1 MNMKKTAFI
10 IFFILSVLYS
20 FKLIPDANSSVYVVP
35 VHGVIELGL
44 SGFIDRA
51 CKEAK
56 SGGAGLVI
64 FDIDTFGGRI
74 DAATE
79 ICDSLA
85 GLGDIPTCGFVT
97 GEAWSAGAL
106 IALACKTIIMTPG
119 SSIGSAE
126 PRGGAMGEELT
137 DEKIISAIRAKFKAV
152 AEKNGHSV
160 KLASAMVDKD
170 VELILVRVS
179 DKIEILTASEWEEK
193 DKEYKKKVRS
203 HIVLCEKG
211 KLLNLT
217 ANESKDLGLA
227 KEVLETRS
235 GLLELLDM
243 KDARVIEARLLWSE
257 MLVRFITHPI
267 VSSLL
272 LTIGFLGLI
281 FELKIP
287 GWGLSGTLGLISL
300 ALFFWG
306 HYLIGLANWI
316 EIVLFLL
323 GVGLLFL
330 EIFVIPGFGITG
342 VSGIILI
349 IISLFLALIKHPF
362 EIPHRELLGAF
373 YIISYAFVLSLVIA
387 IVGLRWIPH
396 SWVWK
401 KLVLVHTEESAKGYT
416 QDRYWERFIGKEG
429 KSITSLRPTGKIE
442 IDGEFLDVVTEGDF
456 LDKGTLVKIISTDGN
471 RIIVRKA

>member
-1 MNMKKTAFI
+1 MKRIIFI
-10 IFFILSVLYS
+10 ILFILSAVYS
-20 FKLIPDANSSVYVVP
+20 FKSISDTNSSVYIIP
-35 VHGVIELGL
+35 IHGVIELGL
-44 SGFIDRA
+44 SGFVDRV

-56 SGGAGLVI
+56 KEGADLIIV
-64 FDIDTFGGRI
+64 DIDTFGGRV

-85 GLGDIPTCGFVT
+85 ELEDIPTVGFVT

-137 DEKIISAIRAKFKAV
+137 DEKTVSAVRAKFKAV

-170 VELILVRVS
+170 IELILVKID
-179 DKIEILTASEWEEK
+179 DKIEILTTSEWDAK
-193 DKEYKKKVRS
+193 DKKYKKRAKS
-203 HIVLCEKG
+203 HIVLSEKG
-211 KLLNLT
+211 KLLNIT
-217 ANESKDLGLA
+217 ANEAKDLGLA
-227 KEVLETRS
+227 KEALETRS
-235 GLLELLDM
+235 ELLEFLGF
-243 KDARVIEARLLWSE
+243 KDARVIETKLLWSE
-257 MLVRFITHPI
+257 ILVRFITHPI

-306 HYLIGLANWI
+306 HYLVGLANWI
-316 EIVLFLL
+316 EVVLFLL
-323 GVGLLFL
+323 GIGLLL
-330 EIFVIPGFGITG
+330 VEIFVIPGFGITG

-349 IISLFLALIKHPF
+349 VISLFLALIKHPF
-362 EIPHRELLGAF
+362 EIPRRELLGAF

-387 IVGLRWIPH
+387 IVGLKWLPH

-429 KSITSLRPTGKIE
+429 KSITPLRPAGKIE

-456 LDKGTLVKIISTDGN
+456 LDKGTLVKIVSVDGN
-471 RIIVRKA
+471 RILVRKV